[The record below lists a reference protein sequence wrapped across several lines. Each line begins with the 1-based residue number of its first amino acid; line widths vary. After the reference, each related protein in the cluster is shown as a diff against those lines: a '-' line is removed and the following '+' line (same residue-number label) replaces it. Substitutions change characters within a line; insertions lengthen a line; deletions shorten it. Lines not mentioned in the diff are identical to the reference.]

1 MEDMM
6 SDKITKD
13 MTFHQVM
20 QMDRET
26 IKVLQSFNLGC
37 VGCMGAQNETLEQG
51 ATAHG
56 LDVAELLV
64 ALNAVVS

>member
-1 MEDMM
+1 M

-26 IKVLQSFNLGC
+26 IKVLQGFNLGC

-56 LDVAELLV
+56 LDVNELLT
-64 ALNAVVS
+64 ALNAIFK